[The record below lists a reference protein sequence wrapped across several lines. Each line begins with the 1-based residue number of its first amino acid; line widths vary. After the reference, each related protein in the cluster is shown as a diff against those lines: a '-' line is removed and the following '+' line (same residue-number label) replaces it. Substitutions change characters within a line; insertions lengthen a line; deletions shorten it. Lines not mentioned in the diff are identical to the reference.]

1 MKVTLENHSAQV
13 TFARKLPDVRY
24 DMIGELNVDS
34 KAEYSALSSTRSR
47 KLKQT
52 ITQCPFNS
60 VREGSPICLMNGLAT
75 NMREAQVKLK

>member
-1 MKVTLENHSAQV
+1 MKVTWENHSAQV

-34 KAEYSALSSTRSR
+34 KAEYSALSSTRSH

-52 ITQCPFNS
+52 IAQCPFNS
-60 VREGSPICLMNGLAT
+60 VQVKIREGSPMFNERT
-75 NMREAQVKLK
+75 RY